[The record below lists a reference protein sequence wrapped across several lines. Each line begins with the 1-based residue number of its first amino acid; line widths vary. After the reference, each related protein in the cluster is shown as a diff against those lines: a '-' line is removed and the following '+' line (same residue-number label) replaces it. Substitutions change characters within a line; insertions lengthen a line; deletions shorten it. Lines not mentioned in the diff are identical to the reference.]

1 MSSVTAKQSD
11 ALAHYRTLFEERF
24 QGDPLLEQRRSAL
37 ERFLSAGFPTQRDE
51 AWKYTSLRRIES
63 RAFRLGEQRPVAI
76 ATAPWIEGAG
86 YRVVFLNG
94 RWAPSLSAGTP
105 LPPGATLVTLGEWLK
120 HAPDEAL
127 AYTSRAGQAEASAL
141 EHLNAAF
148 FEDGIVL
155 QLSKDA
161 ILDEAIHVVHLWTGV
176 AEPAMSHPRILVRAD
191 RNSRCVLVEQF
202 VALADA
208 EAWTNAVTAI
218 ELEPNASVRHYRLQ
232 QESTRAF
239 HTGHVTVHVRDNARY
254 DVHDLSFGAALSRVN
269 TTVFLEGSGAH
280 AELHGLLAPV
290 GSQHHDAHTRIEHI
304 APHTTSSEEYRG
316 IAAGRGRGVFNGKV
330 LVHPGAQKTDAR
342 QSSRNLLLSA
352 TAEIDA
358 KPELEI
364 YANDVKCS
372 HGATTGQLDATALFY
387 LRSRGLSEDEARVL
401 LIRAFA
407 EALLSSI
414 EQPRVHDYLEALLAA
429 RFGSA
434 PVTP

>member
-1 MSSVTAKQSD
+1 RLDQAGSRGSMSSVTAKQSD

-161 ILDEAIHVVHLWTGV
+161 ILDEPIHVVHLWTSI
-176 AEPAMSHPRILVRAD
+176 AEPAMNHPRILVRAD

-208 EAWTNAVTAI
+208 ETWTNVVTAI
-218 ELEPNASVRHYRLQ
+218 ELEPNASARHYRVQ

-239 HTGHVTVHVRDNARY
+239 HTGHVTVRAAENARY
-254 DVHDLSFGAALSRVN
+254 GVHELSFGAALSRVN
-269 TTVFLEGSGAH
+269 TTVLLEGNGAH
-280 AELHGLLAPV
+280 AELLGLLAPV
-290 GSQHHDAHTRIEHI
+290 GSQH
-304 APHTTSSEEYRG
+304 
-316 IAAGRGRGVFNGKV
+316 
-330 LVHPGAQKTDAR
+330 
-342 QSSRNLLLSA
+342 
-352 TAEIDA
+352 
-358 KPELEI
+358 
-364 YANDVKCS
+364 
-372 HGATTGQLDATALFY
+372 
-387 LRSRGLSEDEARVL
+387 
-401 LIRAFA
+401 
-407 EALLSSI
+407 
-414 EQPRVHDYLEALLAA
+414 
-429 RFGSA
+429 
-434 PVTP
+434 